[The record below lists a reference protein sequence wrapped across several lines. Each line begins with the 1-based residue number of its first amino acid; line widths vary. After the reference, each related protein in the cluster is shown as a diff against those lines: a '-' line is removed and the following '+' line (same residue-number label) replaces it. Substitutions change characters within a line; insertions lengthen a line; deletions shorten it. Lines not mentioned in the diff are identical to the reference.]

1 MIKAIFIDIDGT
13 LLNSKREIITNT
25 KVAIEKCIKKGIK
38 VILASGRSRAIT
50 LEYQQLAGASPYIIS
65 SNGAD
70 VYDIEKDIEIYSTP
84 LDKETVNKIFNFSQQ
99 NSYKLNINYN
109 FELVMNKMFYPDEKD
124 NVKTEEEIYNIIE
137 KEKIV
142 QCVVA
147 NKDIEKMIE
156 FKQYLKKNL
165 FGVKI
170 ENESKR
176 LKDFS
181 LEQKGYY
188 FCDVINLET
197 SKGRAVKKLCE
208 YLELENNEIIA
219 MGDGENDVSMFE
231 ITDNSVAME
240 NATAEVKKK
249 ANYITDSND
258 EDGVA
263 KVLKKFQTQRSG
275 LTKFA

>member
-13 LLNSKREIITNT
+13 LLNSKREITTNT
-25 KVAIEKCIKKGIK
+25 KETIKECIRKGIK
-38 VILASGRSRAIT
+38 VVLASGRSRTIT
-50 LEYQQLAGASPYIIS
+50 REYQELAGTSPYIIS

-70 VYDIEKDIEIYSTP
+70 VYDIEKDLEIYSTS
-84 LDKETVNKIFNFSQQ
+84 LNKDAVNKIFDFSQK
-99 NSYKLNINYN
+99 NNYKINFNYN

-124 NVKTEEEIYNIIE
+124 NVKTEEEIHNIIE

-156 FKQYLKKNL
+156 FKQYLKDNL
-165 FGVKI
+165 VGVKI

-176 LKDFS
+176 LKD
-181 LEQKGYY
+181 
-188 FCDVINLET
+188 INLKPSNHYYCDIT
-197 SKGRAVKKLCE
+197 SLGAAKGSAIKKLCQ
-208 YLELENNEIIA
+208 YLHIEKNEIVVI
-219 MGDGENDVSMFE
+219 GDGENDVSMFE
-231 ITDNSVAME
+231 TTDNSVAMG

-258 EDGVA
+258 EEGVA
-263 KVLKKFQTQRSG
+263 KILKKV
-275 LTKFA
+275 

>member
-13 LLNSKREIITNT
+13 LLNSKREITTNT

-50 LEYQQLAGASPYIIS
+50 LEYQQLAGTSPYMIS

-70 VYDIEKDIEIYSTP
+70 VYDIEKDLEIYSTP
-84 LDKETVNKIFNFSQQ
+84 LDKETVNEIFNFSQK
-99 NSYKLNINYN
+99 NNYKINFNYN

-147 NKDIEKMIE
+147 NKDIAKMIE

>member
-13 LLNSKREIITNT
+13 LLNSKREITTNT

-70 VYDIEKDIEIYSTP
+70 VYDIEKDIEICSTP
-84 LDKETVNKIFNFSQQ
+84 VDKETVNKIFNFSQQ
-99 NSYKLNINYN
+99 NSYKININYN

-124 NVKTEEEIYNIIE
+124 NVKTEEEIYNIIN

-147 NKDIEKMIE
+147 NKDIEKMIK
-156 FKQYLKKNL
+156 FKQYLKESL

-170 ENESKR
+170 ENESKK
-176 LKDFS
+176 LKDMNLKPSNHYYCDITS
-181 LEQKGYY
+181 LGAAKGSA
-188 FCDVINLET
+188 I
-197 SKGRAVKKLCE
+197 KKLCK
-208 YLELENNEIIA
+208 YLDIEKSEIIVI
-219 MGDGENDVSMFE
+219 GDGENDVSMFE
-231 ITDNSVAME
+231 LTDNSVAMG
-240 NATAEVKKK
+240 NATVEVKEK
-249 ANYITDSND
+249 ANYITSSND

-263 KVLKKFQTQRSG
+263 KVLEKV
-275 LTKFA
+275 